1 MRSTL
6 TIGLFA
12 ACLAMAS
19 CAPALQASN
28 ERGGVVRHT
37 RFGTNLDGAL
47 ALADKQC
54 EQFGRTAE
62 ITDGDLIFHDTI
74 TYRCVGP

>member
-1 MRSTL
+1 MRATPM
-6 TIGLFA
+6 IGLLALCLATA
-12 ACLAMAS
+12 AC
-19 CAPALQASN
+19 APTLQASN

-62 ITDGDLIFHDTI
+62 ITDRDLIFHDSI